1 VNIHDLVVGDIMH
14 IEAGDVIPVDA
25 VLVDGYNIVCDES
38 AATGESDSVKKVPA
52 DVALQS
58 TQPGAKFN
66 RKYDPFIL
74 SGCKVLGGV
83 GRGIVTAVGVN
94 SYHGRTLMGTFL
106 LARGRHHNSNTPSL
120 DRRA

>member
-106 LARGRHHNSNTPSL
+106 LAPRHHNSNTPTSPE
-120 DRRA
+120 RRA